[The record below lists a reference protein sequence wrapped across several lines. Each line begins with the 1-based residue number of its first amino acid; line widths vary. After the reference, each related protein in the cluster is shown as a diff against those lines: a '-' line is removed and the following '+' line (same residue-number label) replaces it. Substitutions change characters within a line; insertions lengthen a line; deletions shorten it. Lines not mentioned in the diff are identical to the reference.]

1 MLTSDNNSGET
12 PEQTTQQ
19 RIVSFFKNLWK
30 ETVHTSWALFKIT
43 IPVIILTKIFEEF
56 GLITYLSILL
66 EPVMNLV
73 GLPGALGLVWA
84 TGMTTSLYGGIAVF
98 ASLATG
104 LDLTVAQVTVLGS
117 MLLIAHSLPVELSVS
132 KKAGAPL
139 LPIAIIRIGGA
150 LLYGFLLNKICTH
163 FSIWQGKAEIVFKST
178 EQTATLFEWALG
190 QLTNLGFIF
199 LVIFAILIIM
209 QLFRAIGLLSLLE
222 RVLSPALPI
231 FGMSKRA
238 APLTI
243 VGMVLGIGYGGALII
258 RETSVGNIDKR
269 EIFNSMALLGLCH
282 SLLEDTLLMVAIGGK
297 LGGLLWGRIV
307 FALLVTFLLARFLG
321 WLKVRNQLK
330 I

>member
-1 MLTSDNNSGET
+1 MVKLDNDSGEKT
-12 PEQTTQQ
+12 EQTLQERT
-19 RIVSFFKNLWK
+19 ISFCKSLWK
-30 ETVHTSWALFKIT
+30 ETVHTSWTLFKIT
-43 IPVIILTKIFEEF
+43 IPIIILTKIFEEL
-56 GLITYLSILL
+56 GLITHLSILL
-66 EPVMNLV
+66 EPVMSMV
-73 GLPGALGLVWA
+73 GLPGELGLVWA

-117 MLLIAHSLPVELSVS
+117 MLLIAHALPVELSVS

-150 LLYGFLLNKICTH
+150 LIYGFLLNTLCTH

-178 EQTATLFEWALG
+178 EQTATLLEWAIG

-199 LVIFAILIIM
+199 FVIFAILIIM
-209 QLFRAIGLLSLLE
+209 QLFRTIGLLSLLE
-222 RVLSPALPI
+222 RTLSPALPL

-297 LGGLLWGRIV
+297 LGGLLLGRIV
-307 FALLVTFLLARFLG
+307 FALLVTFLLARFLW